1 MEYTA
6 LYRKYRPR
14 VFNALAGQEHIATT
28 LLNGLKQERVAHAYL
43 FCGPRGT
50 GKTSAAL
57 ILARAVNCLNSVN
70 GEPCGE
76 CESCKRILLGNSL
89 DILEIDAA
97 SNRGIDEMR
106 DLRERVKY
114 TPAQEKYKVYII
126 DEVHMLTNESFN
138 ALLKTLEEPPS
149 HVIFVLATTEPHKV
163 PVTVLSRCQRF
174 DFHRIG
180 QEVITSHLKSIAEKE
195 KVKAEEAALNLIAR
209 RSEGGLRDALS
220 LLDQAMVYGDNLITV
235 HTVAEVL
242 GTVDED
248 FVAAL
253 AKALAKGNALKIIQD
268 VDVLV
273 SEGRDLRQFLHQL
286 LEYLRQEL
294 LLSLTGDKAEISRRR
309 LLQML
314 RDLVDADQRLRYS
327 LTPRLTLE
335 IALLGAARL
344 EDEAS
349 PAKPALQKGKKSS
362 LKQLPK
368 KASSLPKQEIKKAV
382 TACEPSLKDISESWP
397 DILQIIRKKSPVTHA
412 FLREGKVAGYTGD
425 VLTIG
430 YAPAW
435 KAHMQ
440 KVMEDNH
447 RTIAE
452 EALAQVLGREVKLKT
467 QTLEE

>member
-126 DEVHMLTNESFN
+126 DEVHMLTNEAFN

-368 KASSLPKQEIKKAV
+368 KASSLP
-382 TACEPSLKDISESWP
+382 
-397 DILQIIRKKSPVTHA
+397 
-412 FLREGKVAGYTGD
+412 
-425 VLTIG
+425 
-430 YAPAW
+430 
-435 KAHMQ
+435 
-440 KVMEDNH
+440 
-447 RTIAE
+447 
-452 EALAQVLGREVKLKT
+452 
-467 QTLEE
+467 